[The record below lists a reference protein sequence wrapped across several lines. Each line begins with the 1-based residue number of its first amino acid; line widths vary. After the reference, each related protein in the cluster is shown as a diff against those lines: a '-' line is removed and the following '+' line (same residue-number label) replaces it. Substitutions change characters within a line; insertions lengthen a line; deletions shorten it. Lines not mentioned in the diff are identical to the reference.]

1 MASKKTSSSSKKKL
15 EATVKRLE
23 AKLER
28 ADAKAARWK
37 QKAKENKS
45 ALASSQ
51 ARISELSEELT
62 SRRPASRPA
71 TPSRAKPPSPTRT
84 NSTTQTPVSPAR
96 NSSEPD
102 ASWTLAQL
110 RAEARSRGLTGLSG
124 KKKAEVIAALT

>member
-51 ARISELSEELT
+51 AHISELSEQLT
-62 SRRPASRPA
+62 ARRPARPTA
-71 TPSRAKPPSPTRT
+71 TRRTKP
-84 NSTTQTPVSPAR
+84 
-96 NSSEPD
+96 
-102 ASWTLAQL
+102 L
-110 RAEARSRGLTGLSG
+110 RCRGSQRGRG
-124 KKKAEVIAALT
+124 